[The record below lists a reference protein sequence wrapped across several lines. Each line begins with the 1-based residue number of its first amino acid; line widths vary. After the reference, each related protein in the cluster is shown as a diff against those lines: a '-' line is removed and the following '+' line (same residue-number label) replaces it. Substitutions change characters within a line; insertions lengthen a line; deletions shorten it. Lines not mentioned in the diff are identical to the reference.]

1 MPFARYQE
9 MDAENDIKTERMDVG
24 VNYVMGAYNALIS
37 AEYQKTEIT
46 GADDQDAILLSMQ
59 YQF

>member
-1 MPFARYQE
+1 